1 MVGALLMNKRLIVVC
16 GALIGLATSTE
27 AKVLR
32 LTCTDA
38 ATRTKYEFSYDTARN
53 TLATTHRE
61 FTDPVE
67 VEKVQEEPDG
77 LLVWGMMRLRPATK
91 NVLLRFG
98 KEKWAV
104 HFFGYNEQ
112 RKDSCV

>member
-1 MVGALLMNKRLIVVC
+1 MNKRLIVVC
-16 GALIGLATSTE
+16 GALIGLSAPAE

-38 ATRTKYEFSYDTARN
+38 TTRTKYEFSYDTARK

-61 FTDPVE
+61 FTEPVE

-91 NVLLRFG
+91 NVLLHFG